1 MSCLGPA
8 QVYNVNHGSNSW
20 PMMRRYVIPM
30 NVEHSGLKNSGGN
43 SPTMPMAI
51 TCSRQKC
58 SNLPDQGSA
67 HEKVSFSVLSKLIRH
82 RKTKPARVH
91 VPVARNAASNTGS
104 LFQKSSIHQYTM
116 FHSQNRAFKRRLHQL
131 KQRLRNIRTLP
142 GMLTS
147 STPLSAK
154 QSTPIR
160 SSDEDEP
167 NVTRRRLLHP

>member
-1 MSCLGPA
+1 M
-8 QVYNVNHGSNSW
+8 YNVNHGSNSW

-30 NVEHSGLKNSGGN
+30 NVEHSCLKNSGGN

-58 SNLPDQGSA
+58 SNLPDQGSE

-91 VPVARNAASNTGS
+91 VPVARNAASNTFPEKQYPPVHDVS
-104 LFQKSSIHQYTM
+104 LSKQGIQET
-116 FHSQNRAFKRRLHQL
+116 LHQL

>member
-1 MSCLGPA
+1 M
-8 QVYNVNHGSNSW
+8 YNVNHGSNSW

-30 NVEHSGLKNSGGN
+30 NVEHSCLKNSGGN

-91 VPVARNAASNTGS
+91 VPVARNAASNTFPEKQYPPVHEVS
-104 LFQKSSIHQYTM
+104 LSKQGIQETLAPAEATITQHTNTSGDAHIFNSTKCKTV
-116 FHSQNRAFKRRLHQL
+116 NTNPLKRR
-131 KQRLRNIRTLP
+131 R
-142 GMLTS
+142 
-147 STPLSAK
+147 
-154 QSTPIR
+154 
-160 SSDEDEP
+160 
-167 NVTRRRLLHP
+167 